1 VSSFDLSG
9 YLASTAVF
17 SDWSRASST
26 RVSTV
31 AGFLAVCASSVG
43 AGSATIV
50 VFLAVALSVV
60 SYLLCLILALCSP

>member
-1 VSSFDLSG
+1 M
-9 YLASTAVF
+9 
-17 SDWSRASST
+17 
-26 RVSTV
+26 V